1 MKGISQETSETEAV
15 VQLSKG
21 EIQSK
26 KIKVDLSLEEL
37 DTSGFKKGATYEE
50 IKQYVPEHTGLKGLS

>member
-1 MKGISQETSETEAV
+1 MKDISQGTSETETV

-26 KIKVDLSLEEL
+26 KIKVDLLLEEL
-37 DTSGFKKGATYEE
+37 DTSGVKKGVTYEE
-50 IKQYVPEHTGLKGLS
+50 IKQYVLEHTGLI